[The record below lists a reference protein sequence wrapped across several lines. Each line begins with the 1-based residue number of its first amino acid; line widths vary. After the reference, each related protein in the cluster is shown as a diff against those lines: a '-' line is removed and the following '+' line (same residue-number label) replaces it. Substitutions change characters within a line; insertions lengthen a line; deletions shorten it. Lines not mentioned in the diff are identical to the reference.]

1 MNHLSLIVTS
11 KLLLIKLGEQAR
23 TFFSYIRNLVAGS
36 TVCSVLSRL
45 VMMIVSHLS
54 LMYSALSR
62 LVSSMVSPL
71 FFVCQPN
78 NVAILDKNGPSR
90 SNSKPQLSLKPSG
103 DLKDLITF
111 DDVQETNNDAER
123 TDQETDTGSSLPRA
137 ATIDDVIKVHVEGFS
152 KMAEENTAARGS
164 SSSSE

>member
-1 MNHLSLIVTS
+1 
-11 KLLLIKLGEQAR
+11 
-23 TFFSYIRNLVAGS
+23 
-36 TVCSVLSRL
+36 
-45 VMMIVSHLS
+45 MMIVSHLS

-78 NVAILDKNGPSR
+78 NVAILDKDSPSR
-90 SNSKPQLSLKPSG
+90 SNSKPQLSLKPSD

-111 DDVQETNNDAER
+111 DDVQETNNDEER
-123 TDQETDTGSSLPRA
+123 TETDSSLPRA
-137 ATIDDVIKVHVEGFS
+137 ASIDDIIKVHVEGFS
-152 KMAEENTAARGS
+152 KMAGENAAARGS